1 MTTEGLPGLSTT
13 EALHT
18 LYNEILSLRNHIK
31 DQHTQQ
37 GKDRLWIQDAL
48 KHNSPFTSI
57 CWITALIIF
66 ACGFSLVIISLVY
79 DEMWYLFDD
88 GILLFI
94 LLTINLATVLW
105 DNKLRHEEMFTKLD
119 NVMKKLNCYKD
130 KCHWKKENYPHL
142 CMPFSPSVTLQW
154 TQRDGVLVNLP
165 WALLV
170 KGDIVLLKP
179 GQTSPCHVSRL
190 RDKDKWAPAEL
201 TRWEIFNPDIAST
214 MKNKTTVPTM
224 VSRNPLKNVAYIL
237 NETPYLNNLK
247 LALELSQN
255 RPCSFYTKCLYLLQI
270 IFMQKF
276 AAATFLG
283 CTILTVWWR
292 WSYVTLWL
300 KSGTWVS
307 MFIVIPISILIP
319 LLPLMLPIAWTLM
332 TCYGNAVLQS
342 SSIVQKNKDLFEETE
357 TEAKN
362 NSLEFSFKYLWKNF
376 YSCILG
382 NSSFL
387 HRSTNLL
394 HVMGSVTA
402 LCCVDKKGILS
413 WPNPTAEKVF
423 FLQNPSKSSSM
434 SNYVDTPNCKE
445 TQRKSYD
452 STIQNQ
458 ENYSV
463 EVLDL
468 THDRGSAW
476 RLQFD
481 DATWSNHITSLKPLG
496 LAVLLNTCNPST
508 HAHYA
513 QFCAHVSCQALYSE
527 VLVPVTNRRCLCE
540 LARQIGF
547 SESADDIFELQLQL
561 STYRHVQADAVRRD
575 IKFARSLPNTT
586 KLKFPFPHMVC
597 VGLRERSIGKAA
609 TSLQLFS
616 QGTADIILDAC
627 IDFWDGHDLSP
638 VSPSVRK
645 KVLDFYQRTSLT
657 AYCTAFSYRP
667 LPLPPDKS
675 FSEMYLE
682 LPADCRQLYSK
693 LCRSPTP
700 QPWTSTSHKIRQQQ
714 FHSSDSLLFGDCSE
728 YNSKDVNCCFETQC
742 NQIFLG
748 MVTMQYQPQYDMVQL
763 IELLET
769 ACIRFVHFSKEN
781 ELRSRVFSEKM
792 GLESGWNCHISL
804 LGDTQTR
811 TRLDP
816 SEGAAT
822 CDDETS
828 FLIPLTSTSQSKK
841 KLAEYE
847 HNLSADCFPPLNINC
862 TALNMSR
869 TISMSAPTALNMDYA
884 QVTIEHDG
892 EKIIKPMLIQK
903 DTLMND
909 NSNVIEIEKNG
920 EEWHS
925 LSCISDST
933 DQSVPVNFDMYNR
946 AKLPRGI
953 ENIRPHLECI
963 DNVPLL
969 VSLFTDCTPEA
980 TKEMISI
987 MQQYGEVVC
996 VLGSS
1001 PNAEN
1006 IGIFMQADASLAIE
1020 PIYPQVCQRISI
1032 MQQPSPI
1039 DAPIS
1044 PVGLSELLNSL
1055 PCCLSLNRQDPLPV
1069 YHLIM
1074 EGRYLMQG
1082 IWNCVQFWTSCMVS
1096 LSFLQLLAIALVLP
1110 PILSVG
1116 QILWLTCIVVPLL
1129 SVSLVGGPTDPE
1141 VMQKPT
1147 GKNQCS
1153 ITSELSYYV
1162 MWFYGLKFL
1171 PVVINMVLLFIW
1183 SLSQACDLIIS
1194 TANNNST
1201 IEIQKCWYVYP
1212 DPKETEWGGWS
1223 KFEPSI
1229 ISVQRLM
1236 LLFLVMHYVTVS
1248 LSFVH
1253 RDYLLWK
1260 RTIHLNKPYLFTSL
1274 FIILVQWAY
1283 TIHYEYFD
1291 SIENNISISKL
1302 SMLTFIIGFV
1312 SLFLVFIVNE
1322 IVHWQEIRLNVRY
1335 QKRARLDFGTKL
1347 GMNSPF

>member
-1 MTTEGLPGLSTT
+1 MHKMDTKEHTNRGLTTKD
-13 EALHT
+13 ALHI
-18 LYNEILSLRNHIK
+18 LYNEILSLRNNIK
-31 DQHTQQ
+31 QQ
-37 GKDRLWIQDAL
+37 QKLNGKDKLWIRDSLHHSSQ
-48 KHNSPFTSI
+48 FTSI
-57 CWITALIIF
+57 CWITASVTFMCSFLLILV
-66 ACGFSLVIISLVY
+66 SLLS
-79 DEMWYLFDD
+79 DELWYLFDD
-88 GILLFI
+88 GLLLLLLLFI
-94 LLTINLATVLW
+94 NIIAVLW
-105 DNKLRHEEMFTKLD
+105 DNKLRYEEMFIKLD
-119 NVMKKLNCYKD
+119 HTMKKLNSVKD
-130 KCHWKKENYPHL
+130 KCHWKKDNYPHL
-142 CMPFSPSVTLQW
+142 CMPYSPSVTLQW
-154 TQRDGVLVNLP
+154 TQRDGSLVNLP

-179 GQTSPCHVSRL
+179 GQTSPCHVTRL
-190 RDKDKWAPAEL
+190 SEKDKWAPAEL
-201 TRWEIFNPDIAST
+201 SRWEIFNPDLPTSLP
-214 MKNKTTVPTM
+214 NKTTVPSII
-224 VSRNPLKNVAYIL
+224 SRKPLKNVPYIL
-237 NETPYLNNLK
+237 NETPYLLNLK
-247 LALELSQN
+247 IALDLAQN
-255 RPCSFYTKCLYLLQI
+255 RPPSFYTKCLYLLQI
-270 IFMQKF
+270 IFIQKF
-276 AAATFLG
+276 AAASFLG
-283 CTILTVWWR
+283 SSIIIVWWR
-292 WSYVTLWL
+292 WSYITLWL
-300 KSGTWVS
+300 QPGSWVS
-307 MFIVIPISILIP
+307 MFIVLPISIIIP
-319 LLPLMLPIAWTLM
+319 LLPLMLPIAWMLM
-332 TCYGNAVLQS
+332 TCYGNALLQS
-342 SSIVQKNKDLFEETE
+342 STIVQKNKDIFDETE
-357 TEAKN
+357 TEVKN
-362 NSLEFSFKYLWKNF
+362 NSLEFSLKSLWTNF
-376 YSCILG
+376 YSGVLG
-382 NSSFL
+382 NANFL
-387 HRSTNLL
+387 LRSTNLL
-394 HVMGSVTA
+394 HVLGSTTA

-413 WPNPTAEKVF
+413 WPNPTAEKIF
-423 FLQNPSKSSSM
+423 FLQNSSKTINKQTSFI
-434 SNYVDTPNCKE
+434 DPANCE
-445 TQRKSYD
+445 SQRKSYD
-452 STIQNQ
+452 STMLHS
-458 ENYSV
+458 ENCAV

-481 DATWSNHITSLKPLG
+481 DASWSTHLASLKPLG

-547 SESADDIFELQLQL
+547 SESADNIFELQLQL
-561 STYRHVQADAVRRD
+561 STYRHVQAEVARRD
-575 IKFARSLPNTT
+575 IKFARSLPVTT

-597 VGLRERSIGKAA
+597 VGLRERSIAKCTTG
-609 TSLQLFS
+609 LQLFS

-627 IDFWDGHDLSP
+627 IDYWDGRDLNPISQ
-638 VSPSVRK
+638 SVRK

-675 FSEMYLE
+675 FSETYLE
-682 LPADCRQLYSK
+682 LPADCHQLFSK
-693 LCRSPTP
+693 LSRSPTP
-700 QPWTSTSHKIRQQQ
+700 HPWTSTTNSKRRPQ
-714 FHSSDSLLFGDCSE
+714 FHSSDSLIFGDFE
-728 YNSKDVNCCFETQC
+728 YNSKDVNSCFETQC

-763 IELLET
+763 IELLEK

-804 LGDTQTR
+804 FGDTQTR

-816 SEGAAT
+816 S
-822 CDDETS
+822 
-828 FLIPLTSTSQSKK
+828 
-841 KLAEYE
+841 
-847 HNLSADCFPPLNINC
+847 N
-862 TALNMSR
+862 ALNTSR
-869 TISMSAPTALNMDYA
+869 AISMSAPTALNMDYA

-892 EKIIKPMLIQK
+892 EKITKPMLVQK
-903 DTLMND
+903 DTLVND
-909 NSNVIEIEKNG
+909 NGSNLVDAEKNQ

-925 LSCISDST
+925 LSCMSDST

-1006 IGIFMQADASLAIE
+1006 IGIFMQADASVAIE

-1032 MQQPSPI
+1032 MHQPNPI

-1074 EGRYLMQG
+1074 EARCLMQRV
-1082 IWNCVQFWTSCMVS
+1082 WNCVQFWTSCMVS
-1096 LSFLQLLAIALVLP
+1096 LSFLQLIAIALVLP

-1116 QILWLTCIVVPLL
+1116 QVLWLTCIIIPLL
-1129 SVSLVGGPTDPE
+1129 AVSLVGGPTDHE
-1141 VMQKPT
+1141 VMHKPS

-1153 ITSELSYYV
+1153 ISTELSYYV

-1171 PVVINMVLLFIW
+1171 PVVIGMILIFIW
-1183 SLSQACDLIIS
+1183 SLNEACDLVFVPKNVNS
-1194 TANNNST
+1194 TA
-1201 IEIQKCWYVYP
+1201 EVQKCWYVYP
-1212 DPKETEWGGWS
+1212 EAKLTEWGGWS
-1223 KFEPSI
+1223 TYEPTLV
-1229 ISVQRLM
+1229 SVQRLM
-1236 LLFLVMHYVTVS
+1236 LMFLVMHYIIVS

-1260 RTIHLNKPYLFTSL
+1260 KTIHLNKLYVFTTLSIV
-1274 FIILVQWAY
+1274 FVQCMY
-1283 TIHYEYFD
+1283 TVHYEYFYND
-1291 SIENNISISKL
+1291 GNEVTVA
-1302 SMLTFIIGFV
+1302 MLPILTLIFAFV
-1312 SLFLVFIVNE
+1312 SLFMVFIINE
-1322 IVHWQEIRLNVRY
+1322 MVHWHEIRANVRY
-1335 QKRARLDFGTKL
+1335 HKRARLDFGTKL

>member
-13 EALHT
+13 EALRT

-31 DQHTQQ
+31 DQHIQQ

-88 GILLFI
+88 GILILI
-94 LLTINLATVLW
+94 LLTTNLATVLW

-119 NVMKKLNCYKD
+119 HVMKKLNCYKD

-190 RDKDKWAPAEL
+190 REKDKWAPAEL
-201 TRWEIFNPDIAST
+201 TRWEIFNPDIASA
-214 MKNKTTVPTM
+214 MKNKTSVPTM
-224 VSRNPLKNVAYIL
+224 VSRNPLKNVAYVL

-255 RPCSFYTKCLYLLQI
+255 RPSSFYTKCLYLLQI

-283 CTILTVWWR
+283 STILTVWWR

-307 MFIVIPISILIP
+307 MFVVIPISILIP

-362 NSLEFSFKYLWKNF
+362 NSLEFSFRLYVVWIKKVYYHGL
-376 YSCILG
+376 IQ
-382 NSSFL
+382 
-387 HRSTNLL
+387 LL
-394 HVMGSVTA
+394 
-402 LCCVDKKGILS
+402 KKF
-413 WPNPTAEKVF
+413 F
-423 FLQNPSKSSSM
+423 FLQNPSKSSSI
-434 SNYVDTPNCKE
+434 SNYVDTPNCNRE

-458 ENYSV
+458 ENYTV

-638 VSPSVRK
+638 ISPSVRK

-700 QPWTSTSHKIRQQQ
+700 HPWTSTTPKIRQPQ

-804 LGDTQTR
+804 LGDAQTR

-816 SEGAAT
+816 S
-822 CDDETS
+822 
-828 FLIPLTSTSQSKK
+828 
-841 KLAEYE
+841 
-847 HNLSADCFPPLNINC
+847 

-903 DTLMND
+903 DTLFND
-909 NSNVIEIEKNG
+909 NSNVVEIEKNG

-925 LSCISDST
+925 LSCMSDST
-933 DQSVPVNFDMYNR
+933 DQSAPVNFDMYNR

-1082 IWNCVQFWTSCMVS
+1082 IWNCIQFWTSCMVS
-1096 LSFLQLLAIALVLP
+1096 LSFLQLLAIVLVLP

-1162 MWFYGLKFL
+1162 IWFYGLKFL

-1183 SLSQACDLIIS
+1183 SLSQACDLILS
-1194 TANNNST
+1194 TTNNNST
-1201 IEIQKCWYVYP
+1201 IEIQRCWYVYP

-1223 KFEPSI
+1223 KFEPTI

-1236 LLFLVMHYVTVS
+1236 LLFLVMHYVTIS

-1302 SMLTFIIGFV
+1302 SVLTFIIGFV

-1322 IVHWQEIRLNVRY
+1322 IVHWQEIRSNVRY

>member
-1 MTTEGLPGLSTT
+1 MDNCQNRGLTTQ
-13 EALHT
+13 EALHI
-18 LYNEILSLRNHIK
+18 LYDEIVLLRNNIK
-31 DQHTQQ
+31 QHQKIN
-37 GKDRLWIQDAL
+37 GKDKLWIYDAFY
-48 KHNSPFTSI
+48 HTSPCTSI
-57 CWITALIIF
+57 CWITALVTFISTF
-66 ACGFSLVIISLVY
+66 LLFVISLVY
-79 DEMWYLFDD
+79 DELRYLFDD
-88 GILLFI
+88 SLMLFVLLS
-94 LLTINLATVLW
+94 INVALVMW

-119 NVMKKLNCYKD
+119 HVLKKLNVFKD

-154 TQRDGVLVNLP
+154 TQRDGILVNLP

-179 GQTSPCHVSRL
+179 GQTSPCHATRL
-190 RDKDKWAPAEL
+190 YEKDKWAPAEL
-201 TRWEIFNPDIAST
+201 TRWEIFNPDIPTTSS
-214 MKNKTTVPTM
+214 KTTVPSII
-224 VSRNPLKNVAYIL
+224 SRIPLKNVPYIL
-237 NETPYLNNLK
+237 NETPYLHNLK
-247 LALELSQN
+247 IALDLAQN
-255 RPCSFYTKCLYLLQI
+255 RPCSLYTKCLYLLQI
-270 IFMQKF
+270 IFVQKF
-276 AAATFLG
+276 AAAFFLG
-283 CTILTVWWR
+283 CSIITIWWR
-292 WSYVTLWL
+292 WSYITLWL
-300 KSGTWVS
+300 KPGSWVV
-307 MFIVIPISILIP
+307 MFIVLPISIIIP
-319 LLPLMLPIAWTLM
+319 LLPLMLPVAWILLN
-332 TCYGNAVLQS
+332 CYGNALLQS
-342 SSIVQKNKDLFEETE
+342 SSIVQINKDLFEETE
-357 TEAKN
+357 TEVKN
-362 NSLEFSFKYLWKNF
+362 NSLEISLKDLWGNF

-382 NSSFL
+382 NANFL

-423 FLQNPSKSSSM
+423 FFKNSSKAVSRPSSFADN
-434 SNYVDTPNCKE
+434 SNYE

-452 STIQNQ
+452 SSLFNT
-458 ENYSV
+458 EAAYAV

-481 DATWSNHITSLKPLG
+481 DASWSSHLSSLKPLG

-513 QFCAHVSCQALYSE
+513 KFCAHVSCQALYSE

-547 SESADDIFELQLQL
+547 SESADNIFELQLQL
-561 STYRHVQADAVRRD
+561 STYRHVQLDVVRRD
-575 IKFARSLPNTT
+575 IKFVRSLPITT

-597 VGLRERSIGKAA
+597 VGLKERSIEKAA
-609 TSLQLFS
+609 TGLQLFS

-627 IDFWDGHDLSP
+627 IDYWDGHDLNPISP
-638 VSPSVRK
+638 AIRK

-667 LPLPPDKS
+667 LPLCPDKS
-675 FSEMYLE
+675 FSEVYLE
-682 LPADCRQLYSK
+682 LPADCRHLYSK
-693 LCRSPTP
+693 ICRSPTP
-700 QPWTSTSHKIRQQQ
+700 HPWSTTAHSLKQPQ
-714 FHSSDSLLFGDCSE
+714 FHSSDSLLFGDCH
-728 YNSKDVNCCFETQC
+728 YNSKDVNNCFQTQC

-763 IELLET
+763 IELLEK

-816 SEGAAT
+816 SAA
-822 CDDETS
+822 S
-828 FLIPLTSTSQSKK
+828 
-841 KLAEYE
+841 
-847 HNLSADCFPPLNINC
+847 
-862 TALNMSR
+862 NMSR

-884 QVTIEHDG
+884 QITIEQDG

-903 DTLMND
+903 
-909 NSNVIEIEKNG
+909 NSLIKNVLETDDIDKNY
-920 EEWHS
+920 EDWHS
-925 LSCISDST
+925 LSCMSDST

-980 TKEMISI
+980 SKEMISI

-1006 IGIFMQADASLAIE
+1006 IGIFMQADASVGIE

-1032 MQQPSPI
+1032 MHQPNPI

-1044 PVGLSELLNSL
+1044 PISLSELLNSL
-1055 PCCLSLNRQDPLPV
+1055 PCCLSFNRQDPLPI

-1074 EGRYLMQG
+1074 EARYLMQR

-1096 LSFLQLLAIALVLP
+1096 LSFLQLLVIAFVLP
-1110 PILSVG
+1110 PIFSIG
-1116 QILWLTCIVVPLL
+1116 QILWLVCIIIPIL
-1129 SVSLVGGPTDPE
+1129 SISLVGGPTDPK
-1141 VMQKPT
+1141 VMQTPT

-1153 ITSELSYYV
+1153 ITTELSYYV
-1162 MWFYGLKFL
+1162 FWFYGLKFL
-1171 PVVINMVLLFIW
+1171 PVIISMMIFFIW
-1183 SLSQACDLIIS
+1183 TLSQMCNLVFVPKIA
-1194 TANNNST
+1194 NST
-1201 IEIQKCWYVYP
+1201 TEIQQCWYVYP
-1212 DPKETEWGGWS
+1212 EAKQTEWGGWS
-1223 KFEPSI
+1223 KYEPTI

-1236 LLFLVMHYVTVS
+1236 LLFLIMHYIIVS

-1253 RDYLLWK
+1253 REYLMWK
-1260 RTIHLNKPYLFTSL
+1260 RTIHLNKFYVITIIIIIFVQFT
-1274 FIILVQWAY
+1274 Y
-1283 TIHYEYFD
+1283 TIHYELFHD
-1291 SIENNISISKL
+1291 NTTFINVTML
-1302 SMLTFIIGFV
+1302 STLTFIFAII
-1312 SLFLVFIVNE
+1312 SLLLVLFVNE
-1322 IVHWQEIRLNVRY
+1322 FIHWQEIRANVRY